1 MMYSQNATWAS
12 CHVMIRPA
20 ERALHVIALL
30 CNIFEADALCK
41 LVTMDESR
49 LELMVG

>member
-1 MMYSQNATWAS
+1 MMYSENAVRTS

-30 CNIFEADALCK
+30 CNIFEANALCK
-41 LVTMDESR
+41 LVTMEENR